1 MIFLIILLLFYAL
14 FSACEISFVACDR
27 IKIRKRGKTFASVLI
42 ENPTRFLLPILC
54 GVNLA
59 TVAFGAIAAKL
70 WRDRLPEIL
79 IVIIATFI
87 ILLFGE
93 ILPKTLAQR
102 FKERIVISFARF
114 VSFLY
119 WLFFAPLF
127 LVRISYTGIL
137 KLLKVSLK
145 DDEVKFGKEEI
156 YYASREALTAKET
169 DVITR
174 LLEFGDK
181 RVEEVMIPASK
192 IWTASI
198 DSTPEDIVDIIAKSG
213 HSRIPIFSKTRD
225 DIAGIV
231 YIRDLMPYLLLNKK
245 IKNIK
250 EVMRPCIFVPEQKRI
265 STLFTEMRKGF
276 KHLAIVKN
284 EYGGTSGLVTLED
297 ILEELFGEIRDEYDT
312 NE

>member
-1 MIFLIILLLFYAL
+1 MVSLIILLLFYAL

-27 IKIRKRGKTFASVLI
+27 IKIRKTGKTFASVLI

-127 LVRISYTGIL
+127 LVRVSYTGIL

-156 YYASREALTAKET
+156 YYASREALTVKET

-231 YIRDLMPYLLLNKK
+231 YVKDLIK

-250 EVMRPCIFVPEQKRI
+250 EVIRPCIFVPEQKRI

-297 ILEELFGEIRDEYDT
+297 ILEELFGEIRDEYD
-312 NE
+312 